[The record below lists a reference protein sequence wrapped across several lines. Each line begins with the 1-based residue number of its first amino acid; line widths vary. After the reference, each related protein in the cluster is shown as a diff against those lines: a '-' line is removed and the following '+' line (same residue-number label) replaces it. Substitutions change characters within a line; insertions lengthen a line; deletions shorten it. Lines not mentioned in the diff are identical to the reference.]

1 MSDEEPKSA
10 IELAMARLKKKDQ
23 DAGVAEER
31 PLTDAQRTAIAEAK
45 NVCEARLAEREILH
59 HSALGRAADADR
71 LAVLE
76 DEYRRDRDRIL
87 YDRDKKLEE
96 IRKSGK

>member
-10 IELAMARLKKKDQ
+10 VELAMARLRKKDQ
-23 DAGVAEER
+23 EAGVAER
-31 PLTDAQRTAIAEAK
+31 PLTAEQRAAIAEARK
-45 NVCEARLAEREILH
+45 VCEARLAEREILH
-59 HSALGRAADADR
+59 QSAVARAADPDA

-76 DEYRRDRDRIL
+76 EEYRRDRDRIL

-96 IRKSGK
+96 IRKQS

>member
-23 DAGVAEER
+23 DAGMAEER
-31 PLTDAQRTAIAEAK
+31 PLTDAQRTAIAEAQS
-45 NVCEARLAEREILH
+45 VCKAKLAEREILH
-59 HSALGRAADADR
+59 QSARGRVPDPDA

-76 DEYRRDRDRIL
+76 EEYRRDRDRIL

>member
-10 IELAMARLKKKDQ
+10 IELAMARLKKMDQ
-23 DAGVAEER
+23 DAGVAER
-31 PLTDAQRTAIAEAK
+31 PLTDEQRTAIAEAR
-45 NVCEARLAEREILH
+45 NVCEAKLAEREILH
-59 HSALGRAADADR
+59 HSARGRAPDPDA

-76 DEYRRDRDRIL
+76 EEYRRDRDRIL

-96 IRKSGK
+96 IRRRDP